1 MTKNVH
7 YSSLF
12 VTDEPP
18 QRAGSLRIVTNSDTA
33 KDDSDDSRSADLDL
47 TGVVEPA
54 LLRALTLAADAGRLD
69 LVTQLA
75 AELAARRAKP
85 DHAAAQA
92 LVDAVLRGLRAG
104 DLVAS
109 RAAARALSVLVD
121 ALTDTAAPGQAGRKR
136 RHSTFKS

>member
-1 MTKNVH
+1 V
-7 YSSLF
+7 
-12 VTDEPP
+12 
-18 QRAGSLRIVTNSDTA
+18 
-33 KDDSDDSRSADLDL
+33 DDSRAADLDL

-54 LLRALTLAADAGRLD
+54 LVRALALAADAGRLD

-92 LVDAVLRGLRAG
+92 LADAVLRGLRDG

-121 ALTDTAAPGQAGRKR
+121 ALTDTSATQRTESVQDLAAARKR
-136 RHSTFKS
+136 RGEGSE